1 MRTSATTKAAAV
13 LLALAAVST
22 FGAVHPA
29 VGEDYPHPRLFA
41 FGTLG
46 IARGQT
52 ARLNVTSVG
61 PRIDIT
67 VEITF
72 IDGQGRTLARK
83 VELVRPGH
91 AVFLDLPFT
100 EPADAGGN
108 RLAAHAVVRL
118 SRRPDR
124 GYVIPT
130 LEVID
135 DVTGFTTVLGGDP
148 EG

>member
-1 MRTSATTKAAAV
+1 MRTSARTKAAAV

-29 VGEDYPHPRLFA
+29 AGEDYPHPRFFA

-46 IARGQT
+46 VARGQT
-52 ARLNVTSVG
+52 ARVSVTSVG
-61 PRIDIT
+61 PRIDVA

-72 IDGQGRTLARK
+72 VDGQGRTLARR
-83 VELVRPGH
+83 VENVRPGH

-108 RLAAHAVVRL
+108 RLAFHAVVRL
-118 SRRPDR
+118 ARRPDR

-135 DVTGFTTVLGGDP
+135 DVTGATTVLGADP

>member
-1 MRTSATTKAAAV
+1 M
-13 LLALAAVST
+13 
-22 FGAVHPA
+22 
-29 VGEDYPHPRLFA
+29 
-41 FGTLG
+41 G

-52 ARLNVTSVG
+52 ARVNVTSVG
-61 PRIDIT
+61 PRIDIAI
-67 VEITF
+67 EITF
-72 IDGQGRTLARK
+72 LDGQGRTLART

-108 RLAAHAVVRL
+108 RLGVHAVVRL
-118 SRRPDR
+118 ARRPDR

-130 LEVID
+130 FEVID
-135 DVTGFTTVLGGDP
+135 DVTGATTVLGADP